1 MVQYNWTCLWS
12 ENCSY
17 YGLSCIFWWED
28 PLLPWT
34 DVFFNE
40 GNEKIYCALNCFVS
54 LALSW
59 VLNVASPPFFALLP
73 LTAAAVKFLQHL
85 HNYESESLNKLLR
98 VGCTICC
105 DMFGVAR
112 LFAMSLHTEAAN
124 TQLDI
129 LGCSKLISQAPDIL
143 KGAKCFGCVTEMT
156 NKSFVMRYLWGYI
169 ETYLEKYFYK
179 HSARLVMAGS
189 SWWASRC
196 VAMNQVTTIH
206 DNILLMIIMMV
217 MLLLP
222 ICWIDTFLLR
232 EGWVLILKPQL
243 IAMNI
248 WGIWC
253 WFCFLQILR
262 LHYWQSHWSV
272 WLFSDHRPDDI

>member
-1 MVQYNWTCLWS
+1 MVRELLILWS
-12 ENCSY
+12 LLYFLVRWSPPP
-17 YGLSCIFWWED
+17 LSRCF
-28 PLLPWT
+28 
-34 DVFFNE
+34 FFNE

-98 VGCTICC
+98 GGCTICC

-129 LGCSKLISQAPDIL
+129 LDCSKLISQAPDIL

-156 NKSFVMRYLWGYI
+156 NMSFVYMLWDSCG
-169 ETYLEKYFYK
+169 
-179 HSARLVMAGS
+179 
-189 SWWASRC
+189 
-196 VAMNQVTTIH
+196 
-206 DNILLMIIMMV
+206 D
-217 MLLLP
+217 
-222 ICWIDTFLLR
+222 
-232 EGWVLILKPQL
+232 
-243 IAMNI
+243 
-248 WGIWC
+248 
-253 WFCFLQILR
+253 ILR
-262 LHYWQSHWSV
+262 HTWRNTFTNTLLDW
-272 WLFSDHRPDDI
+272 

>member
-28 PLLPWT
+28 PLLPWA
-34 DVFFNE
+34 DVFFQWRKWKDLLCTQLFCLARSVLSFE
-40 GNEKIYCALNCFVS
+40 CSLSSFFCTFAINCSSSKV
-54 LALSW
+54 
-59 VLNVASPPFFALLP
+59 
-73 LTAAAVKFLQHL
+73 L

-98 VGCTICC
+98 AGCTICC

-156 NKSFVMRYLWGYI
+156 NMSFVMRYLWVYI

-217 MLLLP
+217 MVMVLLP

-232 EGWVLILKPQL
+232 EGWVLKPQL

-248 WGIWC
+248 WGIRC
-253 WFCFLQILR
+253 WFYRFDACIVDNLIDLFGSFLTTDHTTLR
-262 LHYWQSHWSV
+262 
-272 WLFSDHRPDDI
+272 

>member
-1 MVQYNWTCLWS
+1 MVSLVFS
-12 ENCSY
+12 GERIPSS
-17 YGLSCIFWWED
+17 LEPMF
-28 PLLPWT
+28 
-34 DVFFNE
+34 FFNE

-129 LGCSKLISQAPDIL
+129 LDCSKLISQAPDIL

-156 NKSFVMRYLWGYI
+156 NMSFVDMLW
-169 ETYLEKYFYK
+169 
-179 HSARLVMAGS
+179 
-189 SWWASRC
+189 
-196 VAMNQVTTIH
+196 
-206 DNILLMIIMMV
+206 
-217 MLLLP
+217 
-222 ICWIDTFLLR
+222 DTC
-232 EGWVLILKPQL
+232 GD
-243 IAMNI
+243 
-248 WGIWC
+248 
-253 WFCFLQILR
+253 ILR
-262 LHYWQSHWSV
+262 HTWRNTFTNTLLDW
-272 WLFSDHRPDDI
+272 